1 MPSIEQDLKVV
12 ADKVNAYLKDFLQNQ
27 SSDSK
32 LYEAMNYG
40 LFSGGKMIRSYLVHS
55 SCKIL
60 NVQEKEYIPIAAAV
74 ECIHSYSLIHDDL
87 PAMDNDDFRR
97 GKKSNHIVFGEADAI
112 LAGDALQAL
121 AYEIIADDN
130 NLSDESKIRAIKLLS
145 NACGKNGMVLG
156 QHLDIKSESKDISQM
171 EIENI
176 HSLKTGKLI
185 ECAVMLGQL
194 ENTSS
199 NEKIFKSFGRNIGL
213 AFQIID
219 DYLEA
224 TSSSKKLGKDINSDH
239 KNKKSTFIN
248 VVGVDKS
255 LERSEELAKSAIDEI
270 NDEKISNSEM
280 LIELARYITKREK

>member
-1 MPSIEQDLKVV
+1 MLNHFLSQVRDRVSKNIEFVIG
-12 ADKVNAYLKDFLQNQ
+12 NSNHIE
-27 SSDSK
+27 
-32 LYEAMNYG
+32 EAMNYSA
-40 LFSGGKMIRSYLVHS
+40 LSESKMIR
-55 SCKIL
+55 
-60 NVQEKEYIPIAAAV
+60 AALIFASADTHNFLKNESKVTLATSV
-74 ECIHSYSLIHDDL
+74 ELIHTYSLIHDDL

-121 AYEIIADDN
+121 AYEIIAEDN
-130 NLSDESKIRAIKLLS
+130 NLSDESKIRAIKMLS
-145 NACGKNGMVLG
+145 KACGKNGMVLG

-199 NEKIFKSFGRNIGL
+199 KETIFKSFGRNIGL

-224 TSSSKKLGKDINSDH
+224 TSSSKKLGKDINSDE
-239 KNKKSTFIN
+239 KNKKSTYIN
-248 VVGVDKS
+248 VVGIDKS
-255 LERSEELAKSAIDEI
+255 LERSEELAKSAIDEL
-270 NDEKISNSEM
+270 NSEKISNSEM

>member
-1 MPSIEQDLKVV
+1 MLNHFLSQVRDRVSKNIEFVIG
-12 ADKVNAYLKDFLQNQ
+12 NSNHIE
-27 SSDSK
+27 
-32 LYEAMNYG
+32 EAMNYSA
-40 LFSGGKMIRSYLVHS
+40 LSESKMIRAALIFASADTHNF
-55 SCKIL
+55 L
-60 NVQEKEYIPIAAAV
+60 NNESKVTLATSV
-74 ECIHSYSLIHDDL
+74 ELIHTYSLIHDDL

-121 AYEIIADDN
+121 AYEIIAEDN
-130 NLSDESKIRAIKLLS
+130 NLSDESKIRAIKMLS
-145 NACGKNGMVLG
+145 KACGKNGMVLG

-199 NEKIFKSFGRNIGL
+199 KETIFKSFGRNIGL

-224 TSSSKKLGKDINSDH
+224 TSSSKKLGKDINSDE
-239 KNKKSTFIN
+239 KNKKSTYIN
-248 VVGVDKS
+248 VVGIDKS
-255 LERSEELAKSAIDEI
+255 LERSEELAKSAIDEL
-270 NDEKISNSEM
+270 NSEKISNSEM

>member
-1 MPSIEQDLKVV
+1 MLNHFLSQVRDRVSKNIEFVIGNSNHIEQ
-12 ADKVNAYLKDFLQNQ
+12 
-27 SSDSK
+27 
-32 LYEAMNYG
+32 AMNYSA
-40 LFSGGKMIRSYLVHS
+40 LSESKMIR
-55 SCKIL
+55 
-60 NVQEKEYIPIAAAV
+60 AALIFASADTHNFLKNESKVTLATSV
-74 ECIHSYSLIHDDL
+74 ELIHTYSLIHDDL

-112 LAGDALQAL
+112 LSGDALQAL
-121 AYEIIADDN
+121 AYEIIAEDN
-130 NLSDESKIRAIKLLS
+130 NLSDESKIRAIKMLS
-145 NACGKNGMVLG
+145 KACGKNGMVLG

-199 NEKIFKSFGRNIGL
+199 KETIFKSFGRNIGL

-224 TSSSKKLGKDINSDH
+224 TSSSKKLGKDINSDE
-239 KNKKSTFIN
+239 KNKKSTYIN
-248 VVGVDKS
+248 VVGIDKS
-255 LERSEELAKSAIDEI
+255 LERSEELAKSAIDEL
-270 NDEKISNSEM
+270 NSEKISNSEM

>member
-1 MPSIEQDLKVV
+1 MLNHFLSQVRDRVSKNIEFVIGNSNHIEQ
-12 ADKVNAYLKDFLQNQ
+12 
-27 SSDSK
+27 
-32 LYEAMNYG
+32 AMNYSA
-40 LFSGGKMIRSYLVHS
+40 LSESKMIR
-55 SCKIL
+55 
-60 NVQEKEYIPIAAAV
+60 AALIFASADTHNFLKNESKVTLATSV
-74 ECIHSYSLIHDDL
+74 ELIHTYSLIHDDL

-112 LAGDALQAL
+112 LSGDALQAL
-121 AYEIIADDN
+121 AYEIIAEDN
-130 NLSDESKIRAIKLLS
+130 NLSDESKIRAIKMLS
-145 NACGKNGMVLG
+145 KACGKNGMVLG

-199 NEKIFKSFGRNIGL
+199 KETIFKSFGRNIGL

-224 TSSSKKLGKDINSDH
+224 TSSSKKLGKDINSDE
-239 KNKKSTFIN
+239 KNKKSTYIN
-248 VVGVDKS
+248 VLGIDKS
-255 LERSEELAKSAIDEI
+255 LERSEELAKSAIDEL
-270 NDEKISNSEM
+270 NSEKISNSEM

>member
-1 MPSIEQDLKVV
+1 MLNHFLSQVRDQVSKNIEFVIG
-12 ADKVNAYLKDFLQNQ
+12 
-27 SSDSK
+27 DSNHIEK
-32 LYEAMNYG
+32 AMNYSA
-40 LFSGGKMIRSYLVHS
+40 LSESKMIR
-55 SCKIL
+55 
-60 NVQEKEYIPIAAAV
+60 AALIFASADTHNFLKNESKVTLATSV
-74 ECIHSYSLIHDDL
+74 ELIHTYSLIHDDL

-145 NACGKNGMVLG
+145 NACGKNGMVHG

-194 ENTSS
+194 ENISS

-224 TSSSKKLGKDINSDH
+224 TSSSKKLGKDINSDE
-239 KNKKSTFIN
+239 KNKKSTYIN
-248 VVGVDKS
+248 IVGIDKS

>member
-1 MPSIEQDLKVV
+1 MSKIDKDL
-12 ADKVNAYLKDFLQNQ
+12 DP
-27 SSDSK
+27 SK
-32 LYEAMNYG
+32 LKSSLEEYKYG
-40 LFSGGKMIRSYLVHS
+40 DWESVAELEDFIINFRAGSLLSGSYAEVTFLY
-55 SCKIL
+55 K
-60 NVQEKEYIPIAAAV
+60 
-74 ECIHSYSLIHDDL
+74 L
-87 PAMDNDDFRR
+87 PK
-97 GKKSNHIVFGEADAI
+97 GKKEHERKKLVVFGEADAI

-130 NLSDESKIRAIKLLS
+130 NLSNESKIRAIKLLS

-194 ENTSS
+194 ENISS

-224 TSSSKKLGKDINSDH
+224 TSSSKKLGKDINSDE
-239 KNKKSTFIN
+239 KNNKSTYIN
-248 VVGVDKS
+248 IVGIDKS

-270 NDEKISNSEM
+270 CLLYTSPSPRDFG
-280 LIELARYITKREK
+280 

>member
-1 MPSIEQDLKVV
+1 MLNHFLSQVRDRVSKNIEFVIGNSNHIEK
-12 ADKVNAYLKDFLQNQ
+12 
-27 SSDSK
+27 
-32 LYEAMNYG
+32 AMNYSA
-40 LFSGGKMIRSYLVHS
+40 LSESKMIR
-55 SCKIL
+55 
-60 NVQEKEYIPIAAAV
+60 AALIFASADTHNFLKNESKVTLATSV
-74 ECIHSYSLIHDDL
+74 ELIHTYSLIHDDL

-130 NLSDESKIRAIKLLS
+130 NLSNESKIRAIKLLS
-145 NACGKNGMVLG
+145 NACGKNGMVFG

-194 ENTSS
+194 ENISS

-224 TSSSKKLGKDINSDH
+224 TSSSKKLGKDITSDE
-239 KNKKSTFIN
+239 KNKKSTYIN
-248 VVGVDKS
+248 IVGIDKS
-255 LERSEELAKSAIDEI
+255 LERSEELVKSAIDEI

>member
-1 MPSIEQDLKVV
+1 MLNHFLSQVRDQVSKNIEFVIG
-12 ADKVNAYLKDFLQNQ
+12 
-27 SSDSK
+27 DSNHIEK
-32 LYEAMNYG
+32 AMNYST
-40 LFSGGKMIRSYLVHS
+40 LSESKMIR
-55 SCKIL
+55 
-60 NVQEKEYIPIAAAV
+60 AALIFASADTHNFLKNESKVTLATSV
-74 ECIHSYSLIHDDL
+74 ELIHTYSLIHDDL

-130 NLSDESKIRAIKLLS
+130 NLSNESKIRAIKLLS
-145 NACGKNGMVLG
+145 NACGKNGMVFG
-156 QHLDIKSESKDISQM
+156 QHLDIKSESKNISQM

-255 LERSEELAKSAIDEI
+255 IERSGELVKSAIDEI

>member
-1 MPSIEQDLKVV
+1 MLNHFLSQVRDQVSKNIEFVV
-12 ADKVNAYLKDFLQNQ
+12 GNSNHIE
-27 SSDSK
+27 
-32 LYEAMNYG
+32 EAMNYSA
-40 LFSGGKMIRSYLVHS
+40 LSESKMIR
-55 SCKIL
+55 
-60 NVQEKEYIPIAAAV
+60 AALIFASADTHNFLKNESKVTLATSV
-74 ECIHSYSLIHDDL
+74 ELIHTYSLIHDDL

-130 NLSDESKIRAIKLLS
+130 YLSDESKIRAIKLLS
-145 NACGKNGMVLG
+145 NACGKNGMVHG
-156 QHLDIKSESKDISQM
+156 QHLDIKSESKDISQI

-194 ENTSS
+194 GNISS
-199 NEKIFKSFGRNIGL
+199 NENIFKSFGRNIGL

-224 TSSSKKLGKDINSDH
+224 TSSSKKLGKDINSDE
-239 KNKKSTFIN
+239 KNKKSTYIN
-248 VVGVDKS
+248 IVGIDKS
-255 LERSEELAKSAIDEI
+255 LKRSEELAKSAIDEI

>member
-1 MPSIEQDLKVV
+1 MLNHFLSQVRDQVSKNIEFVV
-12 ADKVNAYLKDFLQNQ
+12 G
-27 SSDSK
+27 SSNHIE
-32 LYEAMNYG
+32 EAMNYSA
-40 LFSGGKMIRSYLVHS
+40 LSESKMIR
-55 SCKIL
+55 
-60 NVQEKEYIPIAAAV
+60 AALIFASADTHNFLKNESKVTLATSV
-74 ECIHSYSLIHDDL
+74 ELIHTYSLIHDDL

-130 NLSDESKIRAIKLLS
+130 YLSDESKIRAIKLLS
-145 NACGKNGMVLG
+145 NACGKNGMVHG
-156 QHLDIKSESKDISQM
+156 QHLDIKSESKDISQI

-224 TSSSKKLGKDINSDH
+224 TSSSKKLGKDINSDE
-239 KNKKSTFIN
+239 KNKKSTYIN

-255 LERSEELAKSAIDEI
+255 LKRSEELAKSAIDEI

>member
-1 MPSIEQDLKVV
+1 MLNHFLSQVRDQVSENIEFVV
-12 ADKVNAYLKDFLQNQ
+12 GNSNHIE
-27 SSDSK
+27 
-32 LYEAMNYG
+32 EAMNYSA
-40 LFSGGKMIRSYLVHS
+40 LSESKMIR
-55 SCKIL
+55 
-60 NVQEKEYIPIAAAV
+60 AALIFASADTHNFLKNESKVTLATSV
-74 ECIHSYSLIHDDL
+74 ELIHTYSLIHDDL

-130 NLSDESKIRAIKLLS
+130 YLSDESKIRAIKLLS
-145 NACGKNGMVLG
+145 NACGKNGMVHG
-156 QHLDIKSESKDISQM
+156 QHLDIKSESKDISQI

-199 NEKIFKSFGRNIGL
+199 NEKIFKSFGRNVGL

-224 TSSSKKLGKDINSDH
+224 TSSSRKLGKDINSDE
-239 KNKKSTFIN
+239 KNKKSTYIN

-255 LERSEELAKSAIDEI
+255 LKRSEELAKSAIDEI
-270 NDEKISNSEM
+270 NDEKISNSEI

>member
-1 MPSIEQDLKVV
+1 MLNHFLSQVRDQVSKNIEFVIG
-12 ADKVNAYLKDFLQNQ
+12 
-27 SSDSK
+27 DSNHIEK
-32 LYEAMNYG
+32 AMNYST
-40 LFSGGKMIRSYLVHS
+40 LSESKMIR
-55 SCKIL
+55 
-60 NVQEKEYIPIAAAV
+60 AALIFASADTHNFLKNESKVTLATSV
-74 ECIHSYSLIHDDL
+74 ELIHTYSLIHDDL

-171 EIENI
+171 EIEHI

-194 ENTSS
+194 ENISS

-224 TSSSKKLGKDINSDH
+224 TSSSKKLGKDINSDE
-239 KNKKSTFIN
+239 KNKKSTYIN

-255 LERSEELAKSAIDEI
+255 LKRSEELAKSAIDEI

>member
-1 MPSIEQDLKVV
+1 MLNHFLSQVRDQVSKNIEFVIGNSNHV
-12 ADKVNAYLKDFLQNQ
+12 E
-27 SSDSK
+27 
-32 LYEAMNYG
+32 EAMNYSA
-40 LFSGGKMIRSYLVHS
+40 LSESKMIR
-55 SCKIL
+55 
-60 NVQEKEYIPIAAAV
+60 AALIFASADTHNFLKNESKVTLATSV
-74 ECIHSYSLIHDDL
+74 ELIHTYSLIHDDL

-130 NLSDESKIRAIKLLS
+130 NLSDESKIMAIKLLS
-145 NACGKNGMVLG
+145 KACGKNGMVLG
-156 QHLDIKSESKDISQM
+156 QHLDIKSGSKDISQM

-194 ENTSS
+194 ENISS

-224 TSSSKKLGKDINSDH
+224 TSSSKKLGKDITSDE
-239 KNKKSTFIN
+239 KNKKSTYIN
-248 VVGVDKS
+248 IVGIDKS
-255 LERSEELAKSAIDEI
+255 LERSEELVKSAIDEI

>member
-1 MPSIEQDLKVV
+1 MLNHFLSQVRDRVSKNIEFVIGNSNHIEK
-12 ADKVNAYLKDFLQNQ
+12 
-27 SSDSK
+27 
-32 LYEAMNYG
+32 AMNYST
-40 LFSGGKMIRSYLVHS
+40 LSESKMIR
-55 SCKIL
+55 
-60 NVQEKEYIPIAAAV
+60 AALIFASADTHNFLKNESKVTLATSV
-74 ECIHSYSLIHDDL
+74 ELIHTYSLIHDDL

-145 NACGKNGMVLG
+145 NACGKNGMVFG

-199 NEKIFKSFGRNIGL
+199 KETIFKSFGRNIGL

-224 TSSSKKLGKDINSDH
+224 TSSSKKLGKDINSDE
-239 KNKKSTFIN
+239 KNKKSTYIN
-248 VVGVDKS
+248 IVGIDKS

-280 LIELARYITKREK
+280 LIELALYITKREK

>member
-1 MPSIEQDLKVV
+1 MLNHFLSQVRDQVSKNIEFVIG
-12 ADKVNAYLKDFLQNQ
+12 
-27 SSDSK
+27 DSNHIEK
-32 LYEAMNYG
+32 AMKYST
-40 LFSGGKMIRSYLVHS
+40 LSESKMIR
-55 SCKIL
+55 
-60 NVQEKEYIPIAAAV
+60 AALIFASADTHNFLKNESKVTLATSV
-74 ECIHSYSLIHDDL
+74 ELIHTYSLIHDDL

-145 NACGKNGMVLG
+145 NACGKNGMVHG
-156 QHLDIKSESKDISQM
+156 QHLDIKSESKDISQI

-194 ENTSS
+194 ENISS

-224 TSSSKKLGKDINSDH
+224 TSSSKKLGKDINSDE
-239 KNKKSTFIN
+239 KNKKSTYIN
-248 VVGVDKS
+248 IVGIDKS

>member
-1 MPSIEQDLKVV
+1 MLNHFLSQVRDQVSKNIEFVIG
-12 ADKVNAYLKDFLQNQ
+12 NSNHIE
-27 SSDSK
+27 
-32 LYEAMNYG
+32 EAMNYSA
-40 LFSGGKMIRSYLVHS
+40 LSESKMIR
-55 SCKIL
+55 
-60 NVQEKEYIPIAAAV
+60 AALIFASADTHNFLKNESKVTLATSV
-74 ECIHSYSLIHDDL
+74 ELIHTYSLIHDDL

-97 GKKSNHIVFGEADAI
+97 GKESNHIIFGEADAI

-130 NLSDESKIRAIKLLS
+130 NLSNESKIRAIKLLS
-145 NACGKNGMVLG
+145 NACGKNGMVFG

-219 DYLEA
+219 DFLEA

-248 VVGVDKS
+248 VVGVEKS
-255 LERSEELAKSAIDEI
+255 LERSGELAKSAIDEI

>member
-1 MPSIEQDLKVV
+1 MLNHFLSQVR
-12 ADKVNAYLKDFLQNQ
+12 DKV
-27 SSDSK
+27 SK
-32 LYEAMNYG
+32 NIEFVIGNSNRIEEAMNYSA
-40 LFSGGKMIRSYLVHS
+40 LSESKMIR
-55 SCKIL
+55 
-60 NVQEKEYIPIAAAV
+60 AALIFASADTHNFLKNESKV
-74 ECIHSYSLIHDDL
+74 TLATSIELIHTYSLIHDDL

-97 GKKSNHIVFGEADAI
+97 GKKSNHIVFGDADAI

-130 NLSDESKIRAIKLLS
+130 NLSDESKIRAIKMLS
-145 NACGKNGMVLG
+145 SACGKNGMVLG

-194 ENTSS
+194 ENISS
-199 NEKIFKSFGRNIGL
+199 KEKIFKSFGRNIGL

-224 TSSSKKLGKDINSDH
+224 TSSSNKLGKDINSDE
-239 KNKKSTFIN
+239 KNKKSTYIN
-248 VVGVDKS
+248 IVGIDKS
-255 LERSEELAKSAIDEI
+255 LEISEELAKSAIDEMH
-270 NDEKISNSEM
+270 DEKISNSEM

>member
-1 MPSIEQDLKVV
+1 MLDHFLSQVRDQVSKNIEHLIG
-12 ADKVNAYLKDFLQNQ
+12 
-27 SSDSK
+27 DSNHIEK
-32 LYEAMNYG
+32 AMNYSA
-40 LFSGGKMIRSYLVHS
+40 LSESKMIRAALIFAS
-55 SCKIL
+55 SDTHNFLKSESKVTL
-60 NVQEKEYIPIAAAV
+60 ATSV
-74 ECIHSYSLIHDDL
+74 ELIHTYSLIHDDL

-97 GKKSNHIVFGEADAI
+97 GKKSNHIVFGDADAI

-130 NLSDESKIRAIKLLS
+130 DLSDQSKIRAIKMLS

-194 ENTSS
+194 ENISS

-224 TSSSKKLGKDINSDH
+224 TSSSKKLGKDITSDE
-239 KNKKSTFIN
+239 KNKKSTYIN
-248 VVGVDKS
+248 IVGIDKS
-255 LERSEELAKSAIDEI
+255 LERLS
-270 NDEKISNSEM
+270 
-280 LIELARYITKREK
+280 LIHI

>member
-1 MPSIEQDLKVV
+1 
-12 ADKVNAYLKDFLQNQ
+12 
-27 SSDSK
+27 
-32 LYEAMNYG
+32 MNYSA
-40 LFSGGKMIRSYLVHS
+40 LSESKMIR
-55 SCKIL
+55 
-60 NVQEKEYIPIAAAV
+60 AALIFASADTHNFLKNESKVTLATSV
-74 ECIHSYSLIHDDL
+74 ELIHTYSLIHDDL

-130 NLSDESKIRAIKLLS
+130 YLSDESKIRAIKLLS

-171 EIENI
+171 EIEHI

-194 ENTSS
+194 ENISS

-224 TSSSKKLGKDINSDH
+224 TSSSKKLGKDINSDE
-239 KNKKSTFIN
+239 KNKKSTYIN
-248 VVGVDKS
+248 IVGIDKS

>member
-1 MPSIEQDLKVV
+1 
-12 ADKVNAYLKDFLQNQ
+12 
-27 SSDSK
+27 
-32 LYEAMNYG
+32 
-40 LFSGGKMIRSYLVHS
+40 
-55 SCKIL
+55 
-60 NVQEKEYIPIAAAV
+60 
-74 ECIHSYSLIHDDL
+74 
-87 PAMDNDDFRR
+87 MDNDDFRR

-130 NLSDESKIRAIKLLS
+130 NLSNESKIRAIKLLS

-199 NEKIFKSFGRNIGL
+199 NEKIFKSFGRNVGL

-224 TSSSKKLGKDINSDH
+224 TSSSKKLGKDINSDE
-239 KNKKSTFIN
+239 KNKKSTYIN
-248 VVGVDKS
+248 IVGIDKS

>member
-1 MPSIEQDLKVV
+1 MLNHFLSQVR
-12 ADKVNAYLKDFLQNQ
+12 DKV
-27 SSDSK
+27 SK
-32 LYEAMNYG
+32 NIEFVIGNSNRIEEAMNYSA
-40 LFSGGKMIRSYLVHS
+40 LSESKMIR
-55 SCKIL
+55 
-60 NVQEKEYIPIAAAV
+60 AALIFASADTHNFLKNESKV
-74 ECIHSYSLIHDDL
+74 TLATSIELIHTYSLIHDDL

-97 GKKSNHIVFGEADAI
+97 GKKSNHIVFGDADAI

-130 NLSDESKIRAIKLLS
+130 NLSDESKIRAIKMLS
-145 NACGKNGMVLG
+145 SACGKNGMVLG

-194 ENTSS
+194 ENISS
-199 NEKIFKSFGRNIGL
+199 KEKIFKSFGRNIGL

-224 TSSSKKLGKDINSDH
+224 TSSSNKLGKDINSDE
-239 KNKKSTFIN
+239 KNKKSTYIN
-248 VVGVDKS
+248 IVGIDKS

-280 LIELARYITKREK
+280 LVELARYITKREK

>member
-1 MPSIEQDLKVV
+1 
-12 ADKVNAYLKDFLQNQ
+12 
-27 SSDSK
+27 
-32 LYEAMNYG
+32 
-40 LFSGGKMIRSYLVHS
+40 
-55 SCKIL
+55 
-60 NVQEKEYIPIAAAV
+60 
-74 ECIHSYSLIHDDL
+74 
-87 PAMDNDDFRR
+87 MDNDDFRR

-121 AYEIIADDN
+121 AYEIIAEDN

-156 QHLDIKSESKDISQM
+156 QHLDIKSESKDISQI

-248 VVGVDKS
+248 IVGVDKS
-255 LERSEELAKSAIDEI
+255 LERSGALAKSAIDEI
-270 NDEKISNSEM
+270 KDEKISNSEM

>member
-1 MPSIEQDLKVV
+1 MKNESKVTL
-12 ADKVNAYLKDFLQNQ
+12 AT
-27 SSDSK
+27 S
-32 LYEAMNYG
+32 
-40 LFSGGKMIRSYLVHS
+40 
-55 SCKIL
+55 
-60 NVQEKEYIPIAAAV
+60 V
-74 ECIHSYSLIHDDL
+74 ELIHTYSLIHDDL

-194 ENTSS
+194 ENISS

-224 TSSSKKLGKDINSDH
+224 TSSSKKLGKDITSDE
-239 KNKKSTFIN
+239 KNKKSTYIN
-248 VVGVDKS
+248 IVGIDKS
-255 LERSEELAKSAIDEI
+255 LERSEELVKSAIDEI

>member
-1 MPSIEQDLKVV
+1 MLNHFLSQVRDQVSKNIEFVV
-12 ADKVNAYLKDFLQNQ
+12 GNSNHIE
-27 SSDSK
+27 
-32 LYEAMNYG
+32 EAMNYSA
-40 LFSGGKMIRSYLVHS
+40 LSESKMIR
-55 SCKIL
+55 
-60 NVQEKEYIPIAAAV
+60 AALIFASADTHNFLKNESKVTLATSV
-74 ECIHSYSLIHDDL
+74 ELIHTYSLIHDDL

-130 NLSDESKIRAIKLLS
+130 YLSDESKIRAIKLLS
-145 NACGKNGMVLG
+145 NACGKNGMVHG
-156 QHLDIKSESKDISQM
+156 QHLDIKSESKDISQI

-199 NEKIFKSFGRNIGL
+199 NEKIFKSFGRNVGL

-224 TSSSKKLGKDINSDH
+224 TSSSKKLGKDINSDE
-239 KNKKSTFIN
+239 KNKKSTYIN
-248 VVGVDKS
+248 IVGIDKS
-255 LERSEELAKSAIDEI
+255 LERSEELTKSAIDEI